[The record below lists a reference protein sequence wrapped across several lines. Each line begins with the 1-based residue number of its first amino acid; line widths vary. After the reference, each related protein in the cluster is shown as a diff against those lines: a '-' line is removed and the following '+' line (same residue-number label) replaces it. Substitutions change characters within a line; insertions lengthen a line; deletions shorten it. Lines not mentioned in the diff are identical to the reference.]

1 MPGAAVVHAIPR
13 EIATMTM
20 HEVPS
25 SEWRSFL
32 ERFSREHRAWLA
44 TMHWVPA
51 HGAVMA
57 SHGAALESVRF
68 DDQMPRTIVRV
79 CFLDG
84 PAVRLEQPQALH
96 IEQDDRGAERA
107 LEIATA
113 AGGLFRLAFRA
124 TALPEELDGVAP
136 REMYAIG
143 TLRHVTEKQPPAA

>member
-1 MPGAAVVHAIPR
+1 
-13 EIATMTM
+13 MTM
-20 HEVPS
+20 HDVPP

-51 HGAVMA
+51 SGAVMA
-57 SHGAALESVRF
+57 AQGAALESISF
-68 DDQMPRTIVRV
+68 DDETSHKIVRV

-84 PAVRLEQPQALH
+84 PAVRLEQPHALH

-107 LEIATA
+107 LEIETA

-124 TALPEELDGVAP
+124 TARPEELDGIAP
-136 REMYAIG
+136 REVFAVG
-143 TLRHVTEKQPPAA
+143 TLRHVAQKQPPAA